1 MSQLSAFENFLTQ
14 RRIVPSKNVSFY
26 GRWVLQCYSF
36 ITKPIEDS
44 LSDEDVGRFLSFL
57 EKSCKEWQI
66 SQADE
71 AIRLYR
77 YYQTSGRQQPI
88 KSSNS
93 LDEQWKCAADE
104 MVRMLRLKQR
114 ALRTEEAY
122 MQWLRSFYGHVKGTA
137 PEDIDSGHAKSF
149 LSHLSVDRRVA
160 SSTQNQAL
168 NALLFFYR
176 HVLGKDLGDLSSVVR
191 ARKKRQIPTVLT
203 HNEVFRLFGHM
214 SGIPKLMAQLTY
226 GCGLRLMEC
235 IRLRIQNLDFEQ
247 HTLTV
252 KSGKGDKDRLTVL
265 PKGLIQPL
273 KTHLK
278 EIRGLYDQDREND
291 ISGVYL
297 PNALERKYPNA
308 GKEWIWQWV
317 FPSRSLSVD
326 PKSKIIRRHHVNKS
340 YLSRHIKQASTKAGL
355 TKRVTVHTLR
365 HSFATHLVEN
375 GYDIRTVQELLG
387 HASVQTTMI
396 YTHVAKTNRLGVI
409 SPFDQ

>member
-1 MSQLSAFENFLTQ
+1 MSQLQSFENFLTQ
-14 RRIVPSKNVSFY
+14 RRIVASKNISFFS
-26 GRWVLQCYSF
+26 RWIQQCYAY
-36 ITKPIEDS
+36 TGHPLDYQ
-44 LSDEDVGRFLSFL
+44 LTDEEAGLFLGSL
-57 EKSCKEWQI
+57 EKRCQEWQI
-66 SQADE
+66 KQADE

-77 YYQTSGRQQPI
+77 YYQTSGKQQLI
-88 KSSNS
+88 KKTIS

-114 ALRTEEAY
+114 ALRTEESY
-122 MQWLRSFYGHVKGTA
+122 MQWLRSFYRNAKGIA
-137 PEDIDSGHAKSF
+137 PENLDSEHAKSF

-160 SSTQNQAL
+160 ASTQNQAL

-191 ARKKRQIPTVLT
+191 ARKKHRIPTVLT
-203 HNEVFRLFGHM
+203 RDEVFRLFDQM
-214 SGIPKLMAQLTY
+214 NGIPKLMAQLTY

-235 IRLRIQNLDFEQ
+235 LRLRIQNIDLEQ
-247 HTLTV
+247 CCLTV

-265 PKGLIQPL
+265 PRGLVESLNAHI
-273 KTHLK
+273 K
-278 EIRGLYDQDREND
+278 EIRVLYEEDRENK
-291 ISGVYL
+291 INGVYL

-317 FPSRSLSVD
+317 FPSGTLSVD
-326 PKSKIIRRHHVNKS
+326 PKSRTVRRHHVNQS
-340 YLSRHIKQASTKAGL
+340 YLSRHVKQAAERAEL

-365 HSFATHLVEN
+365 HSFATHLVEK

-396 YTHVAKTNRLGVI
+396 YTHVAKTNRLGVN
-409 SPFDQ
+409 SPFDS